1 MTCNDWSN
9 IGKLLT
15 IITTGVIVG
24 NMFMRIYNLTCGI
37 KELLDNKEKTGNQLF
52 ELRLRI
58 MDLENNHLIKK
69 DRKNHV

>member
-24 NMFMRIYNLTCGI
+24 NMFMRIYNLTCDI